1 MKCDCTENFVAGIH
15 IGNEIAGV
23 MARGRYSPSWL
34 ARVLF
39 CDRTNI
45 YKIMRKSTID
55 IALLMRIS
63 LALHHDFF
71 RIYSDAFDEI
81 MTADNKNCE
90 TPAPQSRHHNR
101 DL

>member
-1 MKCDCTENFVAGIH
+1 MKCDCTENFVARIH

-39 CDRTNI
+39 CD
-45 YKIMRKSTID
+45 
-55 IALLMRIS
+55 LLMRIS
-63 LALHHDFF
+63 VALHHDFF

>member
-1 MKCDCTENFVAGIH
+1 MKCENHENPVAGIH

-23 MARGRYSPSWL
+23 MERERYSPSWL

-55 IALLMRIS
+55 TALLMRIS
-63 LALHHDFF
+63 IALHHDFF
-71 RIYSDAFDEI
+71 RLYSERFAKITTEE
-81 MTADNKNCE
+81 NKNCE
-90 TPAPQSRHHNR
+90 THVPQFPHHKK
-101 DL
+101 